1 MRVDIFPV
9 LERAADLGHM
19 KVLLTDLPESGGR
32 AVIVEGEAGIGKT
45 RFIEKTQE
53 MAAELGVAVFSAS
66 GSDLERKF
74 PFGIVRQLFE
84 LPLLR
89 ASDEDGLLLGA
100 ASAASHVFTGETG
113 PTANSEAATL
123 HGLFWLT
130 ANFCDR
136 PTLMVIDDLHC
147 CDVASLRYL
156 AYLLPRL
163 KELPLLVVAGFRT
176 GEEPEDGP
184 LFSRILTDPGV
195 VEIRPAPLSE
205 SASRTLLRSAIG
217 SDVAPEFA
225 AVCRAATAGNPLLLH
240 ALARTVSLQG
250 MAPEAANSPRV
261 ASLGP
266 RALSHWVAPR
276 LARVEDTTRRV
287 AEAASV
293 LGPGAQLDALAELA
307 GTDVLAATEAT
318 SDLARLGLL
327 KVETSGEFTSR
338 SVRFSHPL
346 VQSAVYGTL
355 TDRQRAAAHARA
367 ARVLGRLGADG
378 DRVAAHVLQTP
389 AGDDPEVVA
398 LMRNA
403 ATAALLRGSPETGY
417 AYLRRA
423 LKEKMHDEDR
433 LSLLRETAAVAVQVD
448 LKEAA
453 PLLEEALSYTTD
465 SAELADINARLG
477 AAYGFLRAPDRA
489 CDALQEAL
497 RHLPPEQED
506 ERRRLEATLL
516 VAVFVAPGRVAL
528 RDRLPELR
536 SLPAYD
542 STGGRMLDCMIA
554 GQAMAV
560 GDTSEQHRVREA
572 LADGRLVRD
581 ANGEGPL
588 VCGWIALLAADD
600 PLGMIS
606 LEQAVKHAQRQGSP
620 RAIAPAYSFRSL
632 ALLWSGQLAEAE
644 TDARAAL
651 GFAESGRVDMDP
663 SFAGAYL
670 AQTLVEQGRLA
681 EAEAVL
687 DELSIIPHQDSPGPV
702 YYLLDAHAR
711 LLREQ
716 GRFQAAAR
724 TASDAS
730 EVWQFYGFD
739 NPSLAGWRTELAL
752 ALHALGRNE
761 RAGALAREEVEA
773 TRKWGAPRAL
783 GRALRVLGVVTGGPE
798 GLSALRESA
807 AVLARG
813 TARLE
818 SARTAFALGTALGT
832 DDRDEAQQYLLQ
844 ALDHADVC
852 GAAPLMA
859 QCTSALRMAGFRP
872 RRTRASGPDS
882 LTPSERRVALLAL
895 TGATN
900 REVAQELFVTPKTVE
915 VHLSSVYRKLKI
927 SSREQLADFA
937 GRLAEGT

>member
-1 MRVDIFPV
+1 MDIFPV
-9 LERAADLGHM
+9 FERAADLGHM
-19 KVLLTDLPESGGR
+19 KDFLADLPESGGR

-45 RFIEKTQE
+45 RLIEKTQE
-53 MAAELGVAVFSAS
+53 LAMELGVVVLSAS

-89 ASDEDGLLLGA
+89 ASDEDGLLIGA
-100 ASAASHVFTGETG
+100 ASAASHVFTGENG
-113 PTANSEAATL
+113 PTGNSEAATL

-130 ANFCDR
+130 ANFCSG

-176 GEEPEDGP
+176 GEQPEDGP

-195 VEIRPAPLSE
+195 VEISPAPLSE
-205 SASRTLLRSAIG
+205 QASHDLLRSAIG
-217 SDVAPEFA
+217 SDVDPEFA
-225 AVCRAATAGNPLLLH
+225 TACRAATAGNPLLLH
-240 ALARTVSLQG
+240 ALARTVLLQD
-250 MAPEAANSPRV
+250 MTPEAANSSRV

-307 GTDVLAATEAT
+307 ETDVLAATEAT

-327 KVETSGEFTSR
+327 KIETAGEFTSR
-338 SVRFSHPL
+338 SVTFSHAL

-355 TDRQRAAAHARA
+355 TDRQRATAHARA
-367 ARVLGRLGADG
+367 ARVLSRLGADG

-389 AGDDPEVVA
+389 AGDDGPEIVA
-398 LMRNA
+398 LMRSA
-403 ATAALLRGSPETGY
+403 AAAALLRGSPETGY

-423 LKEKMHDEDR
+423 LKEKMHDEER

-448 LKEAA
+448 LMEAA
-453 PLLEEALSYTTD
+453 PLLEEALTYTTD
-465 SAELADINARLG
+465 PAELADINARLG

-516 VAVFVAPGRVAL
+516 VAVFVAPGRVSL

-542 STGGRMLDCMIA
+542 SMGGRMLDCMIA
-554 GQAMAV
+554 SQAMAV
-560 GDTSEQHRVREA
+560 GDTSELHRVREA
-572 LADGRLVRD
+572 LVDGRLVRE

-588 VCGWIALLAADD
+588 VCGWIALLASDD
-600 PLGMIS
+600 PLGMTS

-632 ALLWSGQLAEAE
+632 ALLWAGQLSEAE
-644 TDARAAL
+644 TDARTAL
-651 GFAESGRVDMDP
+651 GLAETGRVDMDP
-663 SFAGAYL
+663 CFAGAYL

-687 DELSIIPHQDSPGPV
+687 EELSVLPPHDSPGPV
-702 YYLLDAHAR
+702 YYLFDAHAR

-724 TASDAS
+724 TARDAS
-730 EVWQFYGFD
+730 KVWQFYGFD
-739 NPSLAGWRTELAL
+739 NPSLAGWRTELTL
-752 ALHALGRNE
+752 ALHALGRSE

-773 TRKWGAPRAL
+773 TRKWGAPRAY
-783 GRALRVLGVVTGGPE
+783 GRALRVLGVVTGGQE
-798 GLSALRESA
+798 GIASLRESA

-818 SARTAFALGTALGT
+818 SARTAFALGTALVP
-832 DDRDEAQQYLLQ
+832 DRRDEAQQHLLQ

-859 QCTSALRMAGFRP
+859 ECTTALRAAGFRP
-872 RRTRASGPDS
+872 RRTRATGPDS
-882 LTPSERRVALLAL
+882 LTPSERRVALLAI

-915 VHLSSVYRKLKI
+915 VHLSSIYRKLRI

-937 GRLAEGT
+937 GRLADGT